1 VLDGALVY
9 VDDVAAH
16 FTRAKNAGA
25 SLLSEVES
33 GPEGSLLYR
42 VEDVEGHRWMFMQR
56 GNEP

>member
-1 VLDGALVY
+1 MY

-16 FTRAKNAGA
+16 FEQAKEAGA

-33 GPEGSLLYR
+33 GPGGSLLYR

-56 GNEP
+56 GTEGA